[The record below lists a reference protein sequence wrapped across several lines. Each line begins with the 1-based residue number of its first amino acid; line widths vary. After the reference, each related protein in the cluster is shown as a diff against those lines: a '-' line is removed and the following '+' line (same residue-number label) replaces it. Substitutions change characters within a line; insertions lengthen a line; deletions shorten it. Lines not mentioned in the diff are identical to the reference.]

1 MKKVLVGM
9 LIGLGLV
16 TGFGFESSACESE
29 CDSNSCGE
37 YQCALCE
44 GQYCMSEACDV
55 TCECGIEVFE
65 LEVDYIAEH
74 KENDECTDNHFLCEN
89 CGAFFCLTEDCYCGE
104 YEVSNRYIY
113 EEIFA
118 NEMNIVM
125 TQEELCEFECYVW
138 NELYMKSCV
147 NYCEECDCY
156 YYEICDCEVPCAEC
170 NESVECDFKVFI
182 CDNYDMIMDICED
195 VLEEIQQEA
204 KRDSITDYELCEF

>member
-1 MKKVLVGM
+1 MKKLFVGM

-16 TGFGFESSACESE
+16 AGFGFTNEVSACEN
-29 CDSNSCGE
+29 NSSGE
-37 YQCALCE
+37 YTCALCE
-44 GQYCMSEACDV
+44 EQYCMEENCDV

-104 YEVSNRYIY
+104 YVVNERYIY

-118 NEMNIVM
+118 NEMIM
-125 TQEELCEFECYVW
+125 SPYELACFEEMIWDMFLEDY
-138 NELYMKSCV
+138 CV

-156 YYEICDCEVPCAEC
+156 YYEICDCEYACAEC
-170 NESVECDFKVFI
+170 NEPVECDFAIFV
-182 CDNYDMIMDICED
+182 CDNYDYIMSIADD
-195 VLEEIQQEA
+195 FLEEIQEIIEDMNQQVLV
-204 KRDSITDYELCEF
+204 IYEF